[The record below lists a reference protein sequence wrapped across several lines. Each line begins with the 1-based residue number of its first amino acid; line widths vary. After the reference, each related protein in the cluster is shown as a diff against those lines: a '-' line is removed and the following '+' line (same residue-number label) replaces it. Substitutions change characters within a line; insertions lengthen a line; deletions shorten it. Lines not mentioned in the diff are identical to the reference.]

1 MVSVKKIAFIIF
13 LSTLLNSCS
22 IGKKYSRPNIAVPEH
37 FRDQSIENKN
47 SINLKWKT
55 FFKDPVLVQLIEKA
69 LEKNAE
75 ISIAIIS
82 LEQVELNYRQSKQS
96 LLPIIGFT
104 AGSSRSWIS
113 KNSLNGSL
121 VEQFSSRNYIDDFD
135 TSVRLSWEADI
146 WGKAK
151 LQKEQALIGYF
162 MQKEN
167 LSALKT
173 RIITQVAQAYYNLIA
188 LDEQLKIAQTNVF
201 LSDKT
206 LEMTKLQ
213 YQYSLTSSVGV
224 AQSEAQKKTAEMII
238 PVAKKNIAV
247 QENALSIL
255 CGQYPNAIERAGYL
269 ESTNTLADFE
279 TGVPVDMLANR
290 PDVKAAEYDLMI
302 SNVRTNL
309 AKIDM
314 YPTFS
319 ITASSGLNSFNFSN
333 WINIPGSLIKN
344 MGVNLTQPIF
354 NKAALKTAYKI
365 AELNQEKLDKKFKQT
380 IIIAAGEVA
389 DALAIIKNTDEQ
401 LFLATEKG
409 KSLTKASED
418 VDLLYKNAKANYL
431 EVIIAQ
437 NNALENELEIIAMK
451 KEKLT
456 SIIVLYRSLGGG
468 SQE

>member
-1 MVSVKKIAFIIF
+1 M
-13 LSTLLNSCS
+13 
-22 IGKKYSRPNIAVPEH
+22 
-37 FRDQSIENKN
+37 
-47 SINLKWKT
+47 
-55 FFKDPVLVQLIEKA
+55 
-69 LEKNAE
+69 EKNAE